1 MLAERLQ
8 LETVRRMSVVTIA
21 IAFEDSPNGVKAAK
35 AAGIFTVAVPIGVTA
50 SLGLD
55 GADLVVEELAELPLH
70 ELLVRF

>member
-1 MLAERLQ
+1 MIRALWGPGWTRLPFFCQSQEVLPERGHALAP
-8 LETVRRMSVVTIA
+8 TTT
-21 IAFEDSPNGVKAAK
+21 AK
-35 AAGIFTVAVPIGVTA
+35 LFHGVTA